1 MPCRISGL
9 GTPSI
14 VLGFFILACYAA
26 PVLAAVLRVPQ
37 AYPSIQA
44 GLAAAR
50 AGDVVLV
57 APGRY
62 FETLTMPPG
71 VHIHGEPGAILE
83 GGAALGPVVRA
94 ERGVD
99 HMAVLSGFVIR
110 GSQRAGIFLLQ
121 AAP

>member
-1 MPCRISGL
+1 ML
-9 GTPSI
+9 G
-14 VLGFFILACYAA
+14 VLILVFSAS
-26 PVLAAVLRVPQ
+26 PGLAAILRIPQ

-50 AGDVVLV
+50 PGDVVLV

-62 FETLTMPPG
+62 FENLTMQLG

-83 GGAALGPVVRA
+83 GSTTAGPIVRA

-99 HMAVLSGFVIR
+99 RTAVLSGFVIR
-110 GSQRAGIFLLQ
+110 RGQ
-121 AAP
+121 